1 MIQLQDLPGI
11 QHLLGE
17 DAALLAVSNNRS
29 GQPVVLV
36 DTGSHRA
43 GSGRYVTWIIGPN
56 GSCLLGHYVSDG
68 CKASRDFC
76 LRTHALVPTEI
87 NEGE

>member
-1 MIQLQDLPGI
+1 MIQLQNLPGI
-11 QHLLGE
+11 QHLLDE
-17 DAALLAVSNNRS
+17 DASLLDFGKDRS
-29 GQPVVLV
+29 GQTVVLV

-56 GSCLLGHYVSDG
+56 GSCLLGHYVNDR

-76 LRTHALVPTEI
+76 LRTQALVPTEI
-87 NEGE
+87 NEGK

>member
-56 GSCLLGHYVSDG
+56 GSCLLGHYVNDE
-68 CKASRDFC
+68 CKATRDFSQ
-76 LRTHALVPTEI
+76 RTLGSTPTPS
-87 NEGE
+87 NEVE